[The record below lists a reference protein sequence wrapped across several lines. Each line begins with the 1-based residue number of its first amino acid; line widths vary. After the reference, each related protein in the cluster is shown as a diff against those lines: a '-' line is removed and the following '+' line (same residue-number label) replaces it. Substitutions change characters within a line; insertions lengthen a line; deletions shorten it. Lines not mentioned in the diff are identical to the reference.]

1 MDEELEREAAEVARP
16 NPPVRGG
23 QWPDPEDPAALHGV
37 RADATQ
43 DVEPTTGADFLPRA
57 DPGNTG
63 T

>member
-1 MDEELEREAAEVARP
+1 VARP

-43 DVEPTTGADFLPRA
+43 DVEPTTGADFLPQV
-57 DPGNTG
+57 DPGTTG